1 MRFWRDGAIVTPT
14 SSRESHLEQ
23 TEVPVQFDRAFK
35 IGDAAR
41 FMGLSPQSL
50 RDYEAAGAISP
61 ARSSAGTRSYG
72 FNDLTTLENLR
83 MWRQLGKS
91 LKEATE
97 LVRCSSTAL
106 IQASVATSRKD
117 WEQKADQVRSIANR
131 LDRIDGMLRRAPAD
145 GLHIQREPMDPLYV
159 LALVRHGQP
168 VEDKRLD
175 DLVPHWLEH
184 VPSVFYA
191 NVFQDLSQ
199 PRSSVA
205 GLAVHTSDVFG
216 WDPQRNGSGLVC
228 TLSAKHAVHGFG
240 WRNPGD
246 DELHD
251 VEALTQAAPR
261 LRWGKPRCFIAESL
275 LSTNGQEGQH
285 IFWSQW
291 LLY

>member
-1 MRFWRDGAIVTPT
+1 
-14 SSRESHLEQ
+14 
-23 TEVPVQFDRAFK
+23 
-35 IGDAAR
+35 
-41 FMGLSPQSL
+41 MGLSPQSL

-61 ARSSAGTRSYG
+61 ARSPAGTRSYD

-91 LKEATE
+91 LQEAVE
-97 LVRCSSTAL
+97 LVRCSSTAT
-106 IQASVATSRKD
+106 IQTSIATSHKE
-117 WEQKADQVRSIANR
+117 WEQRAAQVKSIANR
-131 LDRIDGMLRRAPAD
+131 LNRMDGMLRQSSAG
-145 GLHIQREPMDPLYV
+145 GLCIQRESMDPLYI

-175 DLVPHWLEH
+175 TLVPHWLEH

-199 PRSSVA
+199 PHSSVA

-216 WDPQRNGSGLVC
+216 WDPHLNGSGLLC
-228 TLSAKHAVHGFG
+228 TLSAKHAIHGFG

-251 VEALTQAAPR
+251 VEALAQAAPR

-275 LSTNGQEGQH
+275 LSIDDQKGQR

>member
-1 MRFWRDGAIVTPT
+1 MSAP
-14 SSRESHLEQ
+14 SRESRLEQ
-23 TEVPVQFDRAFK
+23 AEVPVQFDRAFK

-50 RDYEAAGAISP
+50 RDYETAGVISP

-91 LKEATE
+91 LQEAAE
-97 LVRCSSTAL
+97 LVRCSSPSA
-106 IQASVATSRKD
+106 IQASIADSRKD
-117 WEQKADQVRSIANR
+117 WEQKAAQVRSIANR
-131 LDRIDGMLRRAPAD
+131 LDRIDNMLRCAPAD
-145 GLHIQREPMDPLYV
+145 GPRIQREPMNPLWV

-184 VPSVFYA
+184 VPNVFYA

-199 PRSSVA
+199 PHSSLA
-205 GLAVHTSDVFG
+205 GLAVHASDVFG
-216 WDPQRNGSGLVC
+216 WDPQHNGSGLVC
-228 TLSAKHAVHGFG
+228 ALSAKHAVHGFG
-240 WRNPGD
+240 WRKPGD
-246 DELHD
+246 DESHD
-251 VEALTQAAPR
+251 VVALTQAAPR

-275 LSTNGQEGQH
+275 LSVSGQEGQH